1 MNKQIFSEDEFR
13 IIPIRVSDRFKI
25 MKWRNEQIYHLRQKK
40 KLTTSAQDLYFNE
53 VIEKQFSQSK
63 PDQILFS
70 FFHKDVFV
78 GYGGLVHIDWKSK
91 KSEISFLMSTK
102 LEKTYFE
109 TYWTHFLILIEKVG
123 FFELSLQKLYLVVYD
138 LRPKLYPIIESSN
151 YYLESHL
158 KDGYN
163 HGNRFY
169 DIRTY
174 TKHQK

>member
-1 MNKQIFSEDEFR
+1 M
-13 IIPIRVSDRFKI
+13 
-25 MKWRNEQIYHLRQKK
+25 RQKK
-40 KLTTSAQDLYFNE
+40 KLSKSEQDLYFNE
-53 VIEKQFSQSK
+53 VVKKQFSQSN

-91 KSEISFLMSTK
+91 KSEISFLMNTK
-102 LEKTYFE
+102 LEKNYFE
-109 TYWTHFLILIEKVG
+109 TYWTNFFILIEKVG

-138 LRPKLYPIIESSN
+138 LRPKLYSIIESSN

-158 KDGYN
+158 KNGYN

-169 DIRTY
+169 DVRTY
-174 TKHQK
+174 IKHKK